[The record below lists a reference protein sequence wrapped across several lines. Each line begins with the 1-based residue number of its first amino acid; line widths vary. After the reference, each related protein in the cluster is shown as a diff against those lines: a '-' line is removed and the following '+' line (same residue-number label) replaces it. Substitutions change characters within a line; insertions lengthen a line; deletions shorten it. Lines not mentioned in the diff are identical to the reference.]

1 MGRKKGER
9 PEGPKGKSGAVSE
22 SESFP
27 ALSASK
33 EDKAKVLVGAW
44 AQRKKRDDEVST
56 AVCSTREKEEEEEK
70 RVGFSLC
77 LTSLSSLR
85 TLPC

>member
-9 PEGPKGKSGAVSE
+9 PEGPKG

-33 EDKAKVLVGAW
+33 EDKAKNVLVGAW
-44 AQRKKRDDEVST
+44 AQRKRDNEVT
-56 AVCSTREKEEEEEK
+56 VTCSA
-70 RVGFSLC
+70 L
-77 LTSLSSLR
+77 LQI
-85 TLPC
+85 